1 MNDPSIPPPAVH
13 EAEGLLSPVQ
23 AWRTVRKNWLLIV
36 ALAAAVTLS
45 VTFYTLG
52 QRKIYRATAS
62 LQLEPRP
69 LQPLGN
75 SVQAVVDPSGN
86 YWDNKEY
93 YATQYNIIQSRRVA
107 EETVRTLGLQ
117 RDGAFLAN
125 LPPGETAPP
134 ADVPVEAAAGVVRG
148 RLSVNPIKDTRL
160 VEVSFEDA
168 DPARAQRIVN
178 ALLEIYVEQNVEDIV
193 SSTTTAADWLGGQQQ
208 KLKEE
213 LEKSEIALHDYK
225 KDKRVL
231 SVSIDDQSNML
242 RGEMTQLNNELT
254 QVRAKR
260 EQIASRQEQ
269 LAKVDAKDPTDLPAT
284 ELLSSQVLQD
294 LRNRFMDA
302 KTERDALVA
311 DGKGGNHP
319 SVRAAEARIALASA
333 ALTREIRNIQKAING
348 DLAAV
353 TREASGLS
361 KLYSSAEKRA
371 LELNLLEIEYGR
383 LMRAKNNNEK
393 MYSLV
398 QERAKESDLGRAM
411 RFNNIKLVDR
421 ALPPGGPVRPRV
433 PFSIAMGAL
442 GGLALG
448 LLVAFGRE
456 LLDRSLKTPDDVDRE
471 LGVPFLGLLPQ
482 GGRSEGGYG
491 YGLRRRAPSATGP
504 PELIVHSSPKS
515 TVAEAA
521 RAIRTNILFMSP
533 DKPQKRLLV
542 TSAGPSEGKTTVACA
557 VATAMAQAGQRVLLV
572 DCDLRRPRVHKIFRR
587 TNDVGVTTALLDRSV
602 LDFESLR
609 TDIPN
614 LSVLPAGV
622 HAPNP
627 AEIFHSEVFAKFLDE
642 LAERYD
648 RLVIDSPPIAPVTDA
663 TILSKSVDGTLVVV
677 RAGKTSRDLA
687 QGALRALRDVGGN
700 ILGVV
705 LNDVDLSRRG
715 YGGYYT
721 RYHYYRS
728 EAYTYGEPGPSD
740 AQRPD

>member
-1 MNDPSIPPPAVH
+1 MTHRPAQLGD
-13 EAEGLLSPVQ
+13 EAEGLLSPLQ
-23 AWRTVRKNWLLIV
+23 AWRTIRKNWILIA
-36 ALAAAVTLS
+36 ALATTVTLC

-52 QRKIYRATAS
+52 QRKIYRATATV
-62 LQLEPRP
+62 QIEPRP
-69 LQPLGN
+69 LQPLGKEI
-75 SVQAVVDPSGN
+75 QTVVGTTGS

-107 EETVRTLGLQ
+107 EETARTLGLQ
-117 RDGAFLAN
+117 RDGAFVAN
-125 LPPGETAPP
+125 LPPGGSAPP
-134 ADVPVEAAAGVVRG
+134 VDVSVEGAAGIIRG

-168 DPARAQRIVN
+168 DPDRAQRVLN

-193 SSTTTAADWLGGQQQ
+193 LSTTTASDWLRGQQQ

-213 LEKSEIALHDYK
+213 LEKSELALHEYK

-242 RGEMTQLNNELT
+242 RAEMTQLNNELT
-254 QVRAKR
+254 QVRARR
-260 EQIASRQEQ
+260 EQIAARQEQ
-269 LAKVDAKDPTDLPAT
+269 LAKVDAKDPTDLPAS
-284 ELLSSQVLQD
+284 ELLASPVLQA
-294 LRNRFMDA
+294 LRNRFIDA
-302 KTERDALVA
+302 KTERDAAIA
-311 DGKGGNHP
+311 DGKGANHP
-319 SVRAAEARIALASA
+319 SVRAAEARIALASS
-333 ALTREIRNIQKAING
+333 ALSREVRNIQKAING

-361 KLYSSAEKRA
+361 KLSASAEKRA
-371 LELNLLEIEYGR
+371 FELNLLEIEYGR
-383 LMRAKNNNEK
+383 LVRTKNNNEK
-393 MYSLV
+393 MYSMV
-398 QERAKESDLGRAM
+398 QDRAKESDLGRAM
-411 RFNNIKLVDR
+411 RFNNITLVDR
-421 ALPPGGPVRPRV
+421 ALTPGGPVRPRV
-433 PFSIAMGAL
+433 PLNVAFGAL

-448 LLVAFGRE
+448 LFVAFGRE
-456 LLDRSLKTPDDVDRE
+456 LLDRSLKTPDDVDRD
-471 LGVPFLGLLPQ
+471 LGVPFLGLLPK
-482 GGRSEGGYG
+482 GGSNETGYG
-491 YGLRRRAPSATGP
+491 YGLRRRAPKGSDP
-504 PELIVHSSPKS
+504 PELVVHSSPKS

-542 TSAGPSEGKTTVACA
+542 TSAGPSEGKTTVACV

-572 DCDLRRPRVHKIFRR
+572 DCDLRRPRIHKIFRR

-602 LDFESLR
+602 LDFDSLR

-627 AEIFHSEVFAKFLDE
+627 AELLHSDSFAKFLDE
-642 LAERYD
+642 LSAAYD
-648 RLVIDSPPIAPVTDA
+648 RVVIDSPPIAPVTDA
-663 TILSKSVDGTLVVV
+663 TILSKIVDGTLVVV
-677 RAGKTSRDLA
+677 RAAKTSRDLA
-687 QGALRALRDVGGN
+687 QGAVRALRDVGGN

-721 RYHYYRS
+721 RYYYYRS
-728 EAYTYGEPGPSD
+728 QSYTYGEPTPGD
-740 AQRPD
+740 AEKPD

>member
-1 MNDPSIPPPAVH
+1 MTDRSALPPAVD
-13 EAEGLLSPVQ
+13 EADGLLSPVQ
-23 AWRTVRKNWLLIV
+23 AWRTIRKNWMVIV
-36 ALAAAVTLS
+36 ILAAVVTLT

-52 QRKIYRATAS
+52 QRKIYRATAT

-75 SVQAVVDPSGN
+75 SVQAVVQPSSN

-93 YATQYNIIQSRRVA
+93 YATQHNIIQSRHVA
-107 EETVRTLGLQ
+107 EETVRSLGLH
-117 RDGAFLAN
+117 RDGAFLAS
-125 LPPGETAPP
+125 LPPGQSAPP
-134 ADVPVEAAAGVVRG
+134 ADASIEGAAGVLRG

-160 VEVSFEDA
+160 VEVSYEDA
-168 DPARAQRIVN
+168 DPERAQRIVN
-178 ALLEIYVEQNVEDIV
+178 ALLEIYVEKNVDDIV
-193 SSTTTAADWLGGQQQ
+193 TSTTTAADWLAGQQH

-260 EQIASRQEQ
+260 EQIAARQEQ
-269 LAKVDAKDPTDLPAT
+269 LAKVDAKDPTDLPAS
-284 ELLSSQVLQD
+284 ELLASSLLQA
-294 LRNRFMDA
+294 LRNRYIDA
-302 KTERDALVA
+302 KTERDSLLA
-311 DGKGGNHP
+311 DGKGANHP
-319 SVRAAEARIALASA
+319 SVRAAEARIALAST
-333 ALTREIRNIQKAING
+333 ALSREIRNIKKAVTG
-348 DLAAV
+348 DLAAA
-353 TREASGLS
+353 TREAAGLS
-361 KLYSSAEKRA
+361 KLYGSAEKRA

-411 RFNNIKLVDR
+411 RFNNIRLLDR
-421 ALPPGGPVRPRV
+421 AMPPGGPVRPRV
-433 PFSIAMGAL
+433 PFNIALGAL
-442 GGLALG
+442 GGIALG
-448 LLVAFGRE
+448 LFVAFGRE
-456 LLDRSLKTPDDVDRE
+456 MLDRSLKTPDDVDRD
-471 LGVPFLGLLPQ
+471 LRVPFLGLLPR
-482 GGRSEGGYG
+482 GTRNDAGYG
-491 YGLRRRAPSATGP
+491 YGLRRRAPSNSGP
-504 PELIVHSSPKS
+504 PELVVHTSPKS

-521 RAIRTNILFMSP
+521 RAIRTNIIFMSP

-542 TSAGPSEGKTTVACA
+542 TSAGPSEGKTTVACV

-587 TNDVGVTTALLDRSV
+587 TNDIGVTTALLDRSV
-602 LDFESLR
+602 LDYDSLR

-614 LSVLPAGV
+614 LSVLPAGL

-627 AEIFHSEVFAKFLDE
+627 AEIFHSDSFARFLDE
-642 LAERYD
+642 LAERFD
-648 RLVIDSPPIAPVTDA
+648 RVVIDSPPIAPVTDA
-663 TILSKSVDGTLVVV
+663 TILSKIVDGAVVVV

-687 QGALRALRDVGGN
+687 QGAIRALRDVGGN

-728 EAYTYGEPGPSD
+728 EAYTYGEPSPAEAPRAD
-740 AQRPD
+740 